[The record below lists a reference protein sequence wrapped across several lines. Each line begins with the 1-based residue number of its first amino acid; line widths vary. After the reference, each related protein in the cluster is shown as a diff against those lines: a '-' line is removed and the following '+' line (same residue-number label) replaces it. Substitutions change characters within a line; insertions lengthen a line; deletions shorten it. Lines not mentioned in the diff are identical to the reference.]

1 MFCNH
6 SHVGNFFLTLIS
18 LQEEPGN
25 IPLEFVVQ
33 CVILIT
39 LVYKA
44 SNFLEKA
51 IILQQL
57 HERRL

>member
-1 MFCNH
+1 MWGTSFW
-6 SHVGNFFLTLIS
+6 LLIS
-18 LQEEPGN
+18 LQEEPVN

-33 CVILIT
+33 YVILIT

-44 SNFLEKA
+44 INFLEKA